1 MKVIGLTD
9 SLRGAAEEQCPE
21 GFRAWFRE
29 AKSQTW
35 GNAEELLERYPK
47 ASLLGPEEAHFPL
60 RADGTGIRARVFFQ
74 MKLLIL
80 LCIAPSPVTLRPR
93 VRHRISQPKPQP
105 QPMSLPQ
112 P

>member
-1 MKVIGLTD
+1 MKVIGLTN

-21 GFRAWFRE
+21 SFRAWIRE

-35 GNAEELLERYPK
+35 GNAEELMKRYPT
-47 ASLLGPEEAHFPL
+47 ASLLGPDEAHFPL
-60 RADGTGIRARVFFQ
+60 RADGTGVRARIFFRL
-74 MKLLIL
+74 KLLIL
-80 LCIAPSPVTLRPR
+80 LCIAPCPAALRPR
-93 VRHRISQPKPQP
+93 VRHRISQPQP

>member
-21 GFRAWFRE
+21 GFRAWIME

-35 GNAEELLERYPK
+35 GNAEELMKRYPK

-60 RADGTGIRARVFFQ
+60 RADGTGIRARVHFHL
-74 MKLLIL
+74 KLLKL
-80 LCIAPSPVTLRPR
+80 LCIAPAPAALRQR
-93 VRHRISQPKPQP
+93 VRLRLSQP
-105 QPMSLPQ
+105 QP
-112 P
+112 